1 MGDKNPDWLQEA
13 REFCR
18 TSGIKIVGWGPDML
32 TVEAKSEERARE
44 IASQLGVLGFKAIK
58 NEDDAYAGLLD
69 LSKNPA
75 AIEAKIASFDISRRR
90 WDEQMEPLIWALGTL
105 LLVPGLST
113 NAGGYPHGV
122 TLPLGVLS
130 LVLFFWDGRRI
141 WGWRLEML
149 PDGLRVRRGFRWST
163 IPWEQI
169 RTVESV
175 GRGNQERV
183 VVKLTSHSEYLGT
196 FYCAFARNLRDRL
209 RIEVAERQGKVS
221 ALTTR

>member
-1 MGDKNPDWLQEA
+1 MGDKNPAWLQDA

-32 TVEAKSEERARE
+32 TVEAKSQERARE
-44 IASQLGVLGFKAIK
+44 IASQLGELGFKALK
-58 NEDDAYAGLLD
+58 QNEDDAYAGLLD

-75 AIEAKIASFDISRRR
+75 AIEARIASFDISRRR

-105 LLVPGLST
+105 LLVPGLFT

-122 TLPLGVLS
+122 NLPLGVLS

-183 VVKLTSHSEYLGT
+183 VVKLTSHSEFLGT
-196 FYCAFARNLRDRL
+196 FNFAFARNLRDRL
-209 RIEVAERQGKVS
+209 RIEVAQRQGK
-221 ALTTR
+221 AT